1 MVSFTIACLTLIL
14 NTCRDTAVLDVPI
27 LKSAGRQISDS
38 VMKYTVLDSLNIWRL
53 VLWSDVS
60 GELSEF
66 GEWNASEIW
75 CYYTHNTLIKYS
87 FRTA

>member
-1 MVSFTIACLTLIL
+1 VVSFTIPYLTLIF

-27 LKSAGRQISDS
+27 LKSAGKQISDS
-38 VMKYTVLDSLNIWRL
+38 VMKYNALDSFNIWRL

-66 GEWNASEIW
+66 VEWNASEIW
-75 CYYTHNTLIKYS
+75 CYYTYNTLIKFA